1 MSKGMLRYI
10 LRRILMCIVVVVV
23 AAIVIFTIMCFV
35 PGDPAQIILG
45 SDASQALIE
54 AKREELGLNGPY
66 LVRLGRFLYNTFIKF
81 DFGTSYVYG
90 VPVMDE
96 LLSRLPRTFILGFAC
111 VVVDVIISLPLGIF
125 AALHQ
130 GKISDRI
137 CTIFAMFCV
146 SVPSFW
152 FALMCIVVF
161 SLRLGWLPS
170 VGIGGIKYYI
180 LPVMA
185 GSLSGIG
192 NISRQMRSGML
203 DVINSD
209 FVVTARAKGVSE
221 RDVILKHMLPNSL
234 IPVITVIGGNFSRCI
249 AGTVIIEQIFSF
261 PGVGQYMLNSI
272 NNRDYPVVQGVV
284 IILAAATSIIML
296 AVDLIYAVVDPRIK
310 SQYSK
315 G

>member
-1 MSKGMLRYI
+1 MFKYI
-10 LRRILMCIVVVVV
+10 IRRICMCIVVVVV
-23 AAIVIFTIMCFV
+23 SAIVIFTIMSFV

-45 SDASQALIE
+45 TEASQAMLE

-66 LVRLGRFLYNTFIKF
+66 LYRLGKFLYNVFIKF
-81 DFGTSYVYG
+81 DFGVSYTYN
-90 VPVMDE
+90 VPVMGE
-96 LLSRLPRTFILGFAC
+96 LLSRLPRTFILGFTC
-111 VVVDVIISLPLGIF
+111 VIVDVVIALPLGIW

-130 GKISDRI
+130 GKIQDKISTLI
-137 CTIFAMFCV
+137 SMFCV

-152 FALMCIVVF
+152 FALMLIVVF
-161 SLRLGWLPS
+161 SLKLNWLPS
-170 VGIGGIKYYI
+170 FGVGGIKYYI

-185 GSLSGIG
+185 GALGGIG
-192 NISRQMRSGML
+192 NIARQMRSGML

-209 FVVTARAKGVSE
+209 FIVTARAKGVPE
-221 RDVILKHMLPNSL
+221 KDVIMKHILPNSL

-261 PGVGQYMLNSI
+261 PGVGQYMLSAVNS
-272 NNRDYPVVQGVV
+272 RDYPVVQGVV

-296 AVDLIYAVVDPRIK
+296 VVDLIYAVVDPRIK
-310 SQYSK
+310 SRYSK